1 MNDKKLFNV
10 NINLP
15 IKDSELLEGIRSLT
29 TSIQQKNEKNN
40 SFTLSSINNTKKEK
54 KKKKNKLHDIEL
66 MDGGEIKNISDNESN
81 ERNEETN
88 LIDLDELLRD
98 DDDDDIGNIII
109 SEQGRNYKK
118 LKEKEDYKKEFAEE
132 LTLLYKLLDETNVFG
147 KELEKKYKSLDGTKV
162 RGINKFVFDLGL
174 LVLNS
179 KQSKLNI
186 LKEISSVKKSI
197 IDLKIKADGKKD
209 AIQNTLS
216 SEHLASAYLKN
227 VVNFGRSDF
236 IKELNNKD
244 TYSGIVESIN
254 SDDNHIEGYNEN
266 EFKTYNDYIASRLE
280 NENNPFRSS
289 DGSKY
294 IEYENLEVKLH
305 IKKCVDTGE
314 WEFIALDKDKQQIFD
329 YPVPTKRDV
338 GKMKFSPDGSYAT
351 DSRGRSY
358 RVTEYF
364 SNMNED

>member
-1 MNDKKLFNV
+1 MNKKLFTV
-10 NINLP
+10 D
-15 IKDSELLEGIRSLT
+15 IKIPLKDNELLEGIRSLT
-29 TSIQQKNEKNN
+29 TPIYQKNEKNN
-40 SFTLSSINNTKKEK
+40 SFTLSSISNNKKKEK
-54 KKKKNKLHDIEL
+54 KKKNKFDNIEL
-66 MDGGEIKNISDNESN
+66 MAGGEIKNIADDNI
-81 ERNEETN
+81 ERNEDTN
-88 LIDLDELLRD
+88 LIDIDELLRD
-98 DDDDDIGNIII
+98 EDDDIGNLIIN
-109 SEQGRNYKK
+109 EQGKNYKK

-132 LTLLYKLLDETNVFG
+132 LILLYRLLDETNVFG

-209 AIQNTLS
+209 AALNTMT
-216 SEHLASAYLKN
+216 SEHLASSYLKA
-227 VVNFGRSDF
+227 VVNHGRSDF
-236 IKELNNKD
+236 IKEMNNKD
-244 TYSGIVESIN
+244 TYSGIIESIN
-254 SDDNHIEGYNEN
+254 SDSDDNNIEGYNEKEFSNYN
-266 EFKTYNDYIASRLE
+266 EYIASRLE
-280 NENNPFRSS
+280 KENNPFRSS

-314 WEFIALDKDKQQIFD
+314 LEFVALDKDKQQIFD

-338 GKMKFSPDGSYAT
+338 GKMKFSPDGTYAT

-364 SNMNED
+364 SSMSDE